1 MWETTVDGRPLHFR
15 LSGINDQNFFM
26 RDRETGSWWQQV
38 TGVSMIGPLEGRKLA
53 LVPHDEIS
61 FATWKQEQ
69 PGGRVLKPD
78 PRAAPRYAPANWE
91 QRMANVPTVTPV
103 APNDPLAAREL
114 VLGITIGDV
123 SKAYPVSKLAGMAPL
138 SDTLG
143 STAIVIVLDQDRSS
157 VRVFDRSI
165 DGRAL
170 GMFASPDTASHE
182 LIDGETGSRWNFR
195 GHAVSGPLA
204 GRMLRK
210 LHAIKDYWFDWKKHH
225 PETLIY

>member
-1 MWETTVDGRPLHFR
+1 MWETKVDGRPLHFR

-26 RDRETGSWWQQV
+26 RDRETGSWWQQI
-38 TGVSMIGPLEGRKLA
+38 TGEAMIGPLEGHKLA

-61 FATWKQEQ
+61 FATWKREQ
-69 PGGRVLKPD
+69 PTGRVLKPD

-91 QRMANVPTVTPV
+91 QRMAKVPTVTPV
-103 APNDPLAAREL
+103 APGDPLTPRDL
-114 VLGITIGDV
+114 VLGITAGDAAKV
-123 SKAYPVSKLAGMAPL
+123 YPMSKLAAAAPL

-143 STAIVIVLDQDRSS
+143 GVAFVIVLDQDRSS
-157 VRVFDRSI
+157 IRVFDRSL
-165 DGRAL
+165 DGRTL
-170 GMFASPDTASHE
+170 EMFASPDSAAHE

-210 LHAIKDYWFDWKKHH
+210 LPAIKDYWFDWKKYH
-225 PETLIY
+225 PATLIY